1 LINICFGDCREIEQG
16 KKRKNKLEEL
26 LRSRRSP
33 QSWGEVEDSD
43 ESSDEIFEIDTED
56 EEDLN
61 DTCLL
66 DSSSDEEL
74 DVVIECGWIWVL
86 L

>member
-1 LINICFGDCREIEQG
+1 METETTREIEQG

-43 ESSDEIFEIDTED
+43 ESSDEKFEIDTED

>member
-43 ESSDEIFEIDTED
+43 ESSDEKFEIDTED